1 MAQFAE
7 PPLFRPRPP
16 PQNKSEYQTNHIPVF
31 SDTKRK
37 GKVCYITIKSKMK
50 VRSYCKAP

>member
-16 PQNKSEYQTNHIPVF
+16 PQNKSEYQTKTYLFLVTP
-31 SDTKRK
+31 K
-37 GKVCYITIKSKMK
+37 GRVKFVT
-50 VRSYCKAP
+50 